1 MPRAFPIV
9 HLLVCQYCSAFRTPI
24 YSSFLPINQPLFQ
37 KFKEKILI
45 PFVIFWF
52 AGFYYPAPVIA
63 QSKFFLLPYEVCNC
77 LISKFLRVRFCL
89 YSSILGRKAKSII
102 SHWVENI
109 KALHPLKAGINI
121 TNCIIKSMAHMQP
134 ASRRIRKHLQNIILF
149 LSAIFFYL
157 ECLFLF
163 PLPLPLFFYCLKI
176 NLFISLFHSYFS
188 PLDFINLFN
197 CPAFYDLFQL

>member
-63 QSKFFLLPYEVCNC
+63 QSKFFLLPYEICNC

-89 YSSILGRKAKSII
+89 YSSILCRQAKAVI
-102 SHWVENI
+102 SHRIQDI
-109 KALHPLKAGINI
+109 KAPHSLKTGINI
-121 TNCIIKSMAHMQP
+121 TDCIIKSVAHMQP

-149 LSAIFFYL
+149 LPAVLFCL
-157 ECLFLF
+157 KCLFLF
-163 PLPLPLFFYCLKI
+163 PLTLPLFFYRLKI
-176 NLFISLFHSYFS
+176 SLFISLFHSYFS
-188 PLDFINLFN
+188 PLYFINLFDWN
-197 CPAFYDLFQL
+197 AFYDLFQL